1 MASVWGKSWGK
12 SWGTS
17 WGNIGLVPDTSYVV
31 NGTRLTNSVSIPRFG
46 GLVDT
51 RFAPVSPSVSKVS
64 VIFSDI
70 ITAIEGL
77 PRYFEINKDNRNFD
91 ITLEIR
97 LFVLESNVRFFEIF
111 KVSRI
116 QEVISENRCWLVP
129 PQTITEIE
137 I

>member
-1 MASVWGKSWGK
+1 MASVWGTSWGN
-12 SWGTS
+12 S
-17 WGNIGLVPDTSYVV
+17 WGNIGLVPDTSYIV
-31 NGTRLTNSVSIPRFG
+31 NGTRLTNSVSITRLG
-46 GLVDT
+46 GLVDN

-116 QEVISENRCWLVP
+116 REVISENRCWLVP